1 MPDWKEAIKFFLG
14 RYLSGYRGMS
24 ENTIE
29 SYAKALELWTTFRKR
44 RGTPSTPEETSV
56 QDVLAFLNSL
66 QEHRG
71 NGVPTRNLRWA
82 ALQCF
87 WKSMKLLDPQND
99 ASWERLLTTPKKRT
113 VTTPPDSLDVRE
125 VKHLFSLMDV
135 RTTWGFQHSVLFRY
149 AYNTGSRISEL
160 AEAKIDWLRLSAE
173 PEVMIRGKGGRLR
186 VCPLWE
192 STAQLLKVYLDQERP
207 RPRVGH
213 EGSLFLSRQRR
224 PWTRKGLWWL
234 MASYFERAQT
244 TLPSLEK
251 KLITPHSIRHSTAM
265 HLLQSGVDVTVV
277 KAWLGHKQVSTTM
290 GYLDLDLTKKREAL
304 DKFLKLD
311 IERLVG
317 NEPETRAVLPASVI
331 DWVERM

>member
-1 MPDWKEAIKFFLG
+1 
-14 RYLSGYRGMS
+14 
-24 ENTIE
+24 
-29 SYAKALELWTTFRKR
+29 
-44 RGTPSTPEETSV
+44 
-56 QDVLAFLNSL
+56 
-66 QEHRG
+66 
-71 NGVPTRNLRWA
+71 
-82 ALQCF
+82 
-87 WKSMKLLDPQND
+87 
-99 ASWERLLTTPKKRT
+99 
-113 VTTPPDSLDVRE
+113 
-125 VKHLFSLMDV
+125 
-135 RTTWGFQHSVLFRY
+135 
-149 AYNTGSRISEL
+149 
-160 AEAKIDWLRLSAE
+160 
-173 PEVMIRGKGGRLR
+173 
-186 VCPLWE
+186 
-192 STAQLLKVYLDQERP
+192 
-207 RPRVGH
+207 
-213 EGSLFLSRQRR
+213 
-224 PWTRKGLWWL
+224 